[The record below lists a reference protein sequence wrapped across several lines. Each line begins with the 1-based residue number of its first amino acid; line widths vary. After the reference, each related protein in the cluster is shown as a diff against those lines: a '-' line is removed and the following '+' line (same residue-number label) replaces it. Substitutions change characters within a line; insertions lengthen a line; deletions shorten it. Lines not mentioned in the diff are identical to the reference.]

1 MSELVERGLL
11 LVVSAG
17 LLMILVRMKA
27 LKKHPNSTN
36 SAYVK
41 FTRFGLH
48 DWLWIEALWQWPYF
62 CYRFHDFV
70 DANCKTS
77 DQKRLITLTL
87 IISVLD
93 HFN

>member
-17 LLMILVRMKA
+17 LLMILVSIKDFKIEHNPGT
-27 LKKHPNSTN
+27 LGD
-36 SAYVK
+36 VK
-41 FTRFGLH
+41 FTRLGLN
-48 DWLWIEALWQWPYF
+48 DWLWIEALWRWPYF

-70 DANCKTS
+70 DADCKAS

-87 IISVLD
+87 IVSVLE